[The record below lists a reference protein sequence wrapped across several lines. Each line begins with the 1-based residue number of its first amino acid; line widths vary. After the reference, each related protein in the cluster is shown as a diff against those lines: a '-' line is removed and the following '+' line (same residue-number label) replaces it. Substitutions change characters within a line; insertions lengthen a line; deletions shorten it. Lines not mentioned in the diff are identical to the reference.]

1 MTFRLQTIFG
11 VLFLLLGV
19 RSLET
24 DKYEETGTHDVEEG
38 LDEDATA
45 LEEGDLRKMFRW
57 FDADKDGRASLDE
70 IMQFSKDMRQKVAAA
85 DAHAVIEEMDTD
97 HSKTLSFEEVEAD
110 VAQWGHSPDEDASA
124 KSQRLE
130 VERAKFNEAD
140 SDKNGVLDK
149 PEMPG
154 YFYPETNPSVLE
166 VMTKAAMKEKDLNG
180 DGKLSLKEFWGVDL
194 AQGDE
199 NTKDETTEGQNTQD
213 SGNSGATEGTT
224 EVGTPETTTDD
235 EEADFKMLDLNKD
248 KYLGLDELRAWE
260 SGEFHTREAMRKM
273 IEVAD
278 QDHDMHLSADELV
291 KAREKIAGM
300 DAQYSLTEWI
310 EQDDMLAEL

>member
-1 MTFRLQTIFG
+1 MQTIFG

-24 DKYEETGTHDVEEG
+24 DKYEETETHDVEEG
-38 LDEDATA
+38 LDEDAA
-45 LEEGDLRKMFRW
+45 AFEEGELRKMFRW

-70 IMQFSKDMRQKVAAA
+70 IMQFSMDMRQKVAAA
-85 DAHAVIEEMDTD
+85 DAHTVIDEMDTD
-97 HSKTLSFEEVEAD
+97 HSKTLSLQEVEAGVAQWDKSLDGKEVEAD
-110 VAQWGHSPDEDASA
+110 ANEDASA

-130 VERAKFNEAD
+130 TERAKFNEAD
-140 SDKNGVLDK
+140 SDKNGVLDA

-166 VMTKAAMKEKDLNG
+166 VMTVAAMKEKDRNG

-194 AQGDE
+194 EDPKAQGDE
-199 NTKDETTEGQNTQD
+199 EPED
-213 SGNSGATEGTT
+213 SGDSGATPEDSGA
-224 EVGTPETTTDD
+224 TPE
-235 EEADFKMLDLNKD
+235 EEEDFKMLDLNKD

-273 IEVAD
+273 IELAD
-278 QDHDMHLSADELV
+278 QDHDMHITADELV

>member
-1 MTFRLQTIFG
+1 
-11 VLFLLLGV
+11 
-19 RSLET
+19 
-24 DKYEETGTHDVEEG
+24 
-38 LDEDATA
+38 
-45 LEEGDLRKMFRW
+45 
-57 FDADKDGRASLDE
+57 
-70 IMQFSKDMRQKVAAA
+70 
-85 DAHAVIEEMDTD
+85 MDTD

-235 EEADFKMLDLNKD
+235 ETTEGQNTQD
-248 KYLGLDELRAWE
+248 
-260 SGEFHTREAMRKM
+260 SGNSGATEGTT
-273 IEVAD
+273 EV
-278 QDHDMHLSADELV
+278 
-291 KAREKIAGM
+291 G
-300 DAQYSLTEWI
+300 TP
-310 EQDDMLAEL
+310 

>member
-1 MTFRLQTIFG
+1 MSAMTFRMQTIFG

-24 DKYEETGTHDVEEG
+24 VQYEKTETHDVEEG
-38 LDEDATA
+38 LDEDATD
-45 LEEGDLRKMFRW
+45 LEEADLRKMFRW

-70 IMQFSKDMRQKVAAA
+70 IMQFSMDMRQKVAAA
-85 DAHAVIEEMDTD
+85 DAHTVIDEMDTD
-97 HSKTLSFEEVEAD
+97 HSKTLSWEEVEAD

-124 KSQRLE
+124 KSQRME

-140 SDKNGVLDK
+140 SNKNGVLDA

-166 VMTKAAMKEKDLNG
+166 VMTVAAMKENDRNG
-180 DGKLSLKEFWGVDL
+180 DGKLSPKEFWAADL
-194 AQGDE
+194 AQGDDDQGE
-199 NTKDETTEGQNTQD
+199 KDVNDASLTEEEET
-213 SGNSGATEGTT
+213 
-224 EVGTPETTTDD
+224 
-235 EEADFKMLDLNKD
+235 DFKMLDLNKD
-248 KYLGLDELRAWE
+248 NYLGLDELRAWE

-278 QDHDMHLSADELV
+278 QDHDMHITADELV